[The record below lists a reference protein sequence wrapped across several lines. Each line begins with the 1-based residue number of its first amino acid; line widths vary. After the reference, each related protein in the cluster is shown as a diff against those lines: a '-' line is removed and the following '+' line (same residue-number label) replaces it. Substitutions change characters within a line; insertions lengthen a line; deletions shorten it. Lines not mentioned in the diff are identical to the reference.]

1 MSSTTLTQAQVQQIE
16 AVAAANRGNPT
27 AIWAALSTM
36 GDQYAQGAY
45 LALANPQSFY
55 YQVVV
60 YSLLSSGLSQT
71 QTIEIETYIANS
83 YVALLSG
90 DK

>member
-45 LALANPQSFY
+45 LALANPQSIGESAI
-55 YQVVV
+55 V
-60 YSLLSSGLSQT
+60 LLSSSSILSLVVR
-71 QTIEIETYIANS
+71 TITNADHRNGELYCQ
-83 YVALLSG
+83 
-90 DK
+90 